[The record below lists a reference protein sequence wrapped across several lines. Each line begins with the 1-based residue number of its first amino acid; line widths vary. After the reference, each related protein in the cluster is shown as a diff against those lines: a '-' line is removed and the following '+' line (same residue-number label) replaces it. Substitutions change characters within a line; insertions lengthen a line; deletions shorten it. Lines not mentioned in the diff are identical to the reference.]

1 MEQNGKSGSNSVKRA
16 ASIVRCVCLTAAV
29 TFAISTGP
37 APVHA
42 QSLPPGIGPDSAEVV
57 AGAPYAAGGF
67 HRTMLGS
74 NYRDLWTTP
83 VKLPVLHLDRFAG
96 GVTATKVG
104 GGKQTRSLRL
114 ATSDSVEYVF
124 RPIYKVGVNLPDDFE
139 GSLVWWIF
147 HDAGSASHPAAT
159 VAAHPIVDVAGVR
172 RPNSVLVVMGD
183 DPRLGEFK
191 KEFAGLAGTIEEYPS
206 MPAGGGVPF
215 AGALE
220 ILDAEEMLDT
230 LNKDPAI
237 RVDARTML
245 RARLVDLFLGDN
257 DRHADQ
263 WRWAQL
269 TAGGRFEPIARDR
282 DKVYLS
288 YEGFLLTL
296 ARMSAPALVRFL
308 PKYPNPTALFE
319 NATDFDRR
327 ILGGLDKSVWDSTA
341 RDLQRELTDAVIES
355 SIASMPVEYQQ
366 GSRHLIPILRAR
378 RDSLHSAAMR
388 YYGQLFKVADVHATD
403 AADKAAITRNPN
415 GTVRVTLQSG
425 DDAPWFDRNFDPVD
439 TREIRVY
446 LHGGDDNAVVS
457 GAVATSIPLRII
469 GGKGTNTLAD
479 ESTVGGRRSV
489 AKIYDQGTVTDVKYA
504 PDTLLEKSSYV
515 DALNSYY
522 NRRPWVHAFGG
533 LVPPQ
538 KDFGSKIKPVFGLK
552 TGHGLGLVP
561 KIGIARYGYGFRK
574 VPYANMIQADVAMS
588 TATRGIRAEIIG
600 DKRFTSS
607 DVHVPFAASMSQLEV
622 IQFRG
627 FGNDIPEDDDE
638 FFDVRQK
645 QWSFRPALGF
655 SFAPGS
661 DISIGPVVRYTTTDS
676 TRSGFLALSKP
687 YGFSTFGQAGAQIA
701 LEYDSRILPDTT
713 KPRFIAELTGSAYPA
728 TWDVSSAYEA
738 IEGFAVGYATIPFL
752 TKPVIALRG
761 GGKKLY
767 GDFPYFDAAFLGGG
781 SSFRTEHRQRFAGD
795 ASLFGSAELRV
806 PLFSFPLIFPTNVG
820 LLGFADAGRVYFEG
834 DSPGGWHTAA
844 GGGFWVGVVN
854 AATNVNVLFTNRSNR
869 RVMVSLGFAY

>member
-1 MEQNGKSGSNSVKRA
+1 MEQIGISGSDSVK
-16 ASIVRCVCLTAAV
+16 SPGKIVRRICVAGATSLAITAG
-29 TFAISTGP
+29 TTP
-37 APVHA
+37 LDA
-42 QSLPPGIGPDSAEVV
+42 QSARPGIGPDSARVV
-57 AGAPYAAGGF
+57 AGPDFAAGGF
-67 HRTMLGS
+67 HRSMLGD

-83 VKLPVLHLDRFAG
+83 VRLPVLHLDQFAG

-114 ATSDSVEYVF
+114 ATPDSVEYVF
-124 RPIYKVGVNLPDDFE
+124 RPIFKEGVNLPEDFE
-139 GSLVWWIF
+139 GTLVWWIF
-147 HDAGSASHPAAT
+147 KDAGSASHPAAT
-159 VAAHPIVDVAGVR
+159 VAALPLMELARVR
-172 RPNSVLVVMGD
+172 HPNSVLVVMGD
-183 DPRLGEFK
+183 DPRLGEFR

-206 MPAGGGVPF
+206 MPSAGGVPF
-215 AGALE
+215 ANALE
-220 ILDAEEMLDT
+220 ILDAEELLDT
-230 LNKDPAI
+230 LNKDPSI
-237 RVDARTML
+237 RVDDRTLL
-245 RARLVDLFLGDN
+245 RARMVDLFLGDN

-263 WRWAQL
+263 WRWAQV
-269 TAGGRFEPIARDR
+269 TAGGPFEPIARDR

-288 YEGFLLTL
+288 FEGFLLNL
-296 ARMSAPALVRFL
+296 ARISAPALVRFL
-308 PKYPNPTALFE
+308 PKYPNPSALFE

-327 ILGGLDKSVWDSTA
+327 ILGGLDRSVWDSTA

-355 SIASMPVEYQQ
+355 SIAAMPVEYRE
-366 GSRHLIPILRAR
+366 GSRRLIPILRVR

-388 YYGQLFKVADVHATD
+388 YYGQLFKVADVHGTD
-403 AADKAAITRNPN
+403 AGDKATVTRNAN

-425 DDAPWFDRNFDPVD
+425 EQPAWFDRTFEPAD

-446 LHGGDDNAVVS
+446 LHGGDDNATVN

-469 GGKGTNTLAD
+469 GGNGTNTLTD
-479 ESTVGGRRSV
+479 ESAVGGRRSV
-489 AKIYDQGTVTDVKYA
+489 AKLYDQGTVAGVKYA
-504 PDTLLEKSSYV
+504 PDSVLEEHSYV

-522 NRRPWVHAFGG
+522 NRRPWVHAFGR

-538 KDFGSKIKPVFGLK
+538 KDFGSKIKPVYGLK

-661 DISIGPVVRYTTTDS
+661 DISIGPIVRYTTTDS
-676 TRSGFLALSKP
+676 TQSGFLALSKP
-687 YGFSTFGQAGAQIA
+687 YGFSTFGQAGGQIA

-713 KPRFIAELTGSAYPA
+713 KPRFIVELTGSAYPA

-738 IEGFAVGYATIPFL
+738 IEGVAVGYATIPFL

-806 PLFSFPLIFPTNVG
+806 PLFRFPLIFPTDVG
-820 LLGFADAGRVYFEG
+820 LLGFADAGRVYVEG

-844 GGGFWVGVVN
+844 GGGFWVGAVN
-854 AATNVNVLFTNRSNR
+854 PATNANVLFTNRSNR